1 MARKKVPDASRRGD
15 TNGITRDP
23 VCRALLDQP
32 VADFIYESYCQ
43 VQRLS
48 LPGKAPEQDRALAEA
63 FQGLNQVEEEHTWSD
78 GCQYIEELD
87 SLDSDRYVGSLRT
100 AALSVSFAR
109 WHQCQVKWLENT
121 TNMTSQSATNSVFE
135 RGLGTKPQEPGARQD
150 EWKRRRQ
157 RSSTSCTRGKKWLRL
172 LDAFDDGILFKV
184 GLGKSRDT
192 ELDTLIIEL
201 THQIQKVEVLGL
213 LSEQIKF
220 ISNTGRTSPALFR
233 EQLVKRGYPD
243 PYATSPTTGSNEVDA
258 FVDEVRDSNTSGR
271 LLIPRANFKF
281 DIASL
286 QRLAPTTWLNDDIVL
301 ACLHLSTRLP
311 FVRIG
316 FSVPMHRQTATRA
329 GSLVPD
335 PFQRASSVISGARAS
350 KTETLVWLF
359 PLFQRNNHFSLL
371 EINERDEK
379 IYHYDSMTH
388 GENTH
393 IKTACNKAFSRFPYE
408 EKRVMQQPDEDTYS
422 CGALVIKNAR
432 DRMMGRLVAAQSS
445 HTHDATELR
454 MGALRIL
461 QSAWRD
467 HALTV
472 APMEEEARKRK
483 FNSSINSNTHKR
495 QKTRE
500 TGKEYGLRLVTS

>member
-1 MARKKVPDASRRGD
+1 MDLSPVSPSSSQPLEVSQPGRTVARRLTAPITIISICQTILQVAETPEVGDYIGEALHQLTIMERTSIRSFARKLSHLCDKNDEVPITAASPPLTAETESSRATLIHGDVPNLILDDNDAGPNSIGATNPAEPSISTKKVLDASRRGD

-63 FQGLNQVEEEHTWSD
+63 FQGLNQVEEQHAWSD

-121 TNMTSQSATNSVFE
+121 TDMASQSATNSVFE
-135 RGLGTKPQEPGARQD
+135 RGLGLKPQEPGARQE

-172 LDAFDDGILFKV
+172 LDAFDDV
-184 GLGKSRDT
+184 ALGSR
-192 ELDTLIIEL
+192 
-201 THQIQKVEVLGL
+201 
-213 LSEQIKF
+213 
-220 ISNTGRTSPALFR
+220 
-233 EQLVKRGYPD
+233 
-243 PYATSPTTGSNEVDA
+243 
-258 FVDEVRDSNTSGR
+258 
-271 LLIPRANFKF
+271 
-281 DIASL
+281 
-286 QRLAPTTWLNDDIVL
+286 
-301 ACLHLSTRLP
+301 
-311 FVRIG
+311 
-316 FSVPMHRQTATRA
+316 
-329 GSLVPD
+329 
-335 PFQRASSVISGARAS
+335 
-350 KTETLVWLF
+350 ET
-359 PLFQRNNHFSLL
+359 QNS
-371 EINERDEK
+371 I
-379 IYHYDSMTH
+379 
-388 GENTH
+388 
-393 IKTACNKAFSRFPYE
+393 
-408 EKRVMQQPDEDTYS
+408 
-422 CGALVIKNAR
+422 
-432 DRMMGRLVAAQSS
+432 MGRLVAAQSS
-445 HTHDATELR
+445 HTYDATELR

-467 HALTV
+467 HALIV

-483 FNSSINSNTHKR
+483 FNSSINSKTHKR

-500 TGKEYGLRLVTS
+500 TGKEHGLRLVTS

>member
-1 MARKKVPDASRRGD
+1 MDLSPVSPGSSQPLEVSQPGRTVARRLTAPITIISICQTILQVAETPEVGDYIGEALHQLTIMERTSIRSFARKLSHLCDKNDEIPITAASPPLTAETESSRATLIHEAVPNLILDDNDAGLNSIGATNPAEPSISRKKVLDTSRRGD

-63 FQGLNQVEEEHTWSD
+63 FQGLNLVEEEHTWSD

-87 SLDSDRYVGSLRT
+87 SLDSDRYIGSLRT

-109 WHQCQVKWLENT
+109 WHRCKVKWLENT
-121 TNMTSQSATNSVFE
+121 TDMTSQSATNSVFE
-135 RGLGTKPQEPGARQD
+135 SGLGPKPQEPGARQD

-172 LDAFDDGILFKV
+172 LDAFDDDILFKV

-243 PYATSPTTGSNEVDA
+243 PYATSPTTGSNKVDA
-258 FVDEVRDSNTSGR
+258 FVDEVRGSNTSGR

-286 QRLAPTTWLNDDIVL
+286 QRLATSTWLNDDIVL

-311 FVRIG
+311 SF
-316 FSVPMHRQTATRA
+316 A
-329 GSLVPD
+329 
-335 PFQRASSVISGARAS
+335 
-350 KTETLVWLF
+350 
-359 PLFQRNNHFSLL
+359 
-371 EINERDEK
+371 
-379 IYHYDSMTH
+379 
-388 GENTH
+388 
-393 IKTACNKAFSRFPYE
+393 
-408 EKRVMQQPDEDTYS
+408 
-422 CGALVIKNAR
+422 
-432 DRMMGRLVAAQSS
+432 
-445 HTHDATELR
+445 
-454 MGALRIL
+454 
-461 QSAWRD
+461 
-467 HALTV
+467 
-472 APMEEEARKRK
+472 
-483 FNSSINSNTHKR
+483 
-495 QKTRE
+495 
-500 TGKEYGLRLVTS
+500 